1 MSTPLPPGINRVL
14 VTGGAGF
21 IGGAVVRRLL
31 AETTATIVSTL
42 TETGQLIDPHT
53 AVGVC
58 AARRIGA
65 IEPTTPVVVLATAH
79 AAKFPEAVTEAA
91 GVAPV
96 LPLKAKGVAE
106 REEVYD
112 RLPADSDMIKAYIR
126 AFAATG
132 MTS

>member
-1 MSTPLPPGINRVL
+1 MRQT
-14 VTGGAGF
+14 F
-21 IGGAVVRRLL
+21 IGMGVSEAQ
-31 AETTATIVSTL
+31 TTATILSTF

-58 AARRIGA
+58 AAQRFAGA
-65 IEPTTPVVVLATAH
+65 QPLAPVVVLATAH

-106 REEVYD
+106 RGEVYD
-112 RLPADSDMIKAYIR
+112 RLPADSDTIKAYIR
-126 AFAATG
+126 AFAAKG
-132 MTS
+132 MIS